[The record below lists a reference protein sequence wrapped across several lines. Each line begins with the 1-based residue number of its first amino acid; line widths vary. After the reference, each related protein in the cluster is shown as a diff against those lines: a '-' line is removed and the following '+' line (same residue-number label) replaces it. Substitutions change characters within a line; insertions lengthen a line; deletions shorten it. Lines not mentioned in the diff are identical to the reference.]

1 MKKFT
6 RSALAAAVL
15 TVGSTGG
22 VAFTSTAAAE
32 LSVNIGAVSNYY
44 FRGFSETDDGAA
56 VQGGIDYEHASG
68 FYVGTWVSN
77 VDFGVDEGNEDQT
90 SYEMDLYLGFAD
102 AFDNG
107 FGYDVGYIY
116 YAYPDARDDTGS
128 LSADFGEIYGEVSF
142 DTGVV
147 GLYGGMAYVVHDS
160 DDSALEDDDMYFY
173 AGLDVPFMDVYSAG
187 FLVGRTSFDDS
198 NAENYTHYT
207 ASLTRDAGDWG
218 EFSFNLEYVDETDED
233 LGAWV
238 GWSKTF

>member
-44 FRGFSETDDGAA
+44 FRGFSESDDGAA
-56 VQGGIDYEHASG
+56 IQGGIDYEHASG
-68 FYVGTWVSN
+68 FYAGTWVSN
-77 VDFGVDEGNEDQT
+77 VDFGDET
-90 SYEMDLYLGFAD
+90 SYELDLYAGFAD
-102 AFDNG
+102 EFDSG

-116 YAYPDARDDTGS
+116 YAYPDARDATGS

-198 NAENYTHYT
+198 SLENYTHYT

-218 EFSFNLEYVDETDED
+218 EFSFNLEYEDEFDKD
-233 LGAWV
+233 VGAWV

>member
-44 FRGFSETDDGAA
+44 FRGFSESDDGAA
-56 VQGGIDYEHASG
+56 IQGGIDYEHASG
-68 FYVGTWVSN
+68 FYAGTWLSN
-77 VDFGVDEGNEDQT
+77 VDFGDDT
-90 SYEMDLYLGFAD
+90 SYELDLYAGFAD
-102 AFDNG
+102 EFASG

-142 DTGVV
+142 DTGTV

-160 DDSALEDDDMYFY
+160 DDSALQDDDMYFY
-173 AGLDVPFMDVYSAG
+173 AGLDIPFMDVYSAG

-198 NAENYTHYT
+198 DAENYTHYT
-207 ASLTRDAGDWG
+207 ASLARDAGDWG
-218 EFSFNLEYVDETDED
+218 EFSLNLEYVDESDED

>member
-56 VQGGIDYEHASG
+56 IQGGIDYEHASG
-68 FYVGTWVSN
+68 FYTGTWLSN
-77 VDFGVDEGNEDQT
+77 VDFGDDT
-90 SYEMDLYLGFAD
+90 SYELDLYFGFSD
-102 AFDNG
+102 EFDNG
-107 FGYDVGYIY
+107 FGYDVGYLY

-128 LSADFGEIYGEVSF
+128 LSADFGEVYGEVSF
-142 DTGVV
+142 DTGAV
-147 GLYGGMAYVVHDS
+147 GLYGGLAYVVNDS
-160 DDSALEDDDMYFY
+160 DDSALERKDMYYY

-198 NAENYTHYT
+198 DAENYTHYT
-207 ASLTRDAGDWG
+207 ASLARDAGDWG
-218 EFSFNLEYVDETDED
+218 EFSLNLEYVDESDED